1 MENPN
6 NSKLDSLQAL
16 NDLKV
21 MISQIQNV
29 HESTEALRQSIDDL
43 ENLRTL
49 FSSHEEKFSEL
60 LRSPIALQE
69 HINNTE
75 SQLSSMKGT
84 VSNLCDDVGVV
95 TSQINEQGLTLN
107 VLDARLDAMEF
118 KVDERQTD
126 ELATQGEL
134 KRLGSCNLQLK
145 NDQMRLNND
154 FKLVQSKVLNDRQYS
169 EEQIKSMQ
177 SEMQRLD
184 SCNQQLKDD
193 QVRLNKEIH
202 LIQHKFDNSHL
213 HCSGEI
219 KKVEE
224 VLHTQIQSNRTVCF
238 FPLSMMLI

>member
-1 MENPN
+1 
-6 NSKLDSLQAL
+6 
-16 NDLKV
+16 
-21 MISQIQNV
+21 
-29 HESTEALRQSIDDL
+29 
-43 ENLRTL
+43 
-49 FSSHEEKFSEL
+49 
-60 LRSPIALQE
+60 
-69 HINNTE
+69 
-75 SQLSSMKGT
+75 MKT
-84 VSNLCDDVGVV
+84 H
-95 TSQINEQGLTLN
+95 TSYQ
-107 VLDARLDAMEF
+107 
-118 KVDERQTD
+118 D

-145 NDQMRLNND
+145 NDQIRLNND

-193 QVRLNKEIH
+193 QVRLNKELH

-238 FPLSMMLI
+238 LPLSMMPI